1 MTITTSRGKTFESA
15 WADTVRTTGELMI
28 EIADDGRLLSAI
40 ALDFEG
46 LDAVTRTA
54 DGQAEIQ
61 YDGYS
66 SLAGMTRDAVS
77 RSVLI
82 TLRKE

>member
-1 MTITTSRGKTFESA
+1 MTITTSRGKTFEAA
-15 WADTVRTTGELMI
+15 WADTVRTTGDLLI
-28 EIADDGRLLSAI
+28 EIEDDGRLLSAI

-54 DGQAEIQ
+54 EGQAEIQ
-61 YDGYS
+61 YDGYWV
-66 SLAGMTRDAVS
+66 LAGMTRDAVS